1 MCARLHNKR
10 NWPKGL
16 DLKTDEKEAESF
28 EPCWLQHG
36 PSRKEIFFEP
46 LALRR
51 DSPLQWILKEIII
64 TGYWLMQRCV
74 THHSYF
80 FLFKREGTSVCV
92 YTLSR
97 ISISLPRRF
106 SLHIW
111 KKARLNSI
119 FLKFPRSRATIGIS
133 GRYDPP
139 HRQSSSFKNFIFFSW
154 VTVYNW
160 GWSWGRRVNPSSLL

>member
-1 MCARLHNKR
+1 
-10 NWPKGL
+10 
-16 DLKTDEKEAESF
+16 
-28 EPCWLQHG
+28 
-36 PSRKEIFFEP
+36 

-106 SLHIW
+106 SWHLW
-111 KKARLNSI
+111 KKARPNSTDSFFEI
-119 FLKFPRSRATIGIS
+119 PAFVQLGIG
-133 GRYDPP
+133 GRYDHP
-139 HRQSSSFKNFIFFSW
+139 STILFIKNLIFF
-154 VTVYNW
+154 
-160 GWSWGRRVNPSSLL
+160 RE